1 MTCLAAPQAQPRVN
15 LPYPPPPVHQ
25 LPQQPQVTHNTYF
38 DPSPVD
44 RKVCGGRR
52 QNILIMCSVTG
63 ILH

>member
-1 MTCLAAPQAQPRVN
+1 MMPCSAAPQAQPRVN

-52 QNILIMCSVTG
+52 QNIA
-63 ILH
+63 